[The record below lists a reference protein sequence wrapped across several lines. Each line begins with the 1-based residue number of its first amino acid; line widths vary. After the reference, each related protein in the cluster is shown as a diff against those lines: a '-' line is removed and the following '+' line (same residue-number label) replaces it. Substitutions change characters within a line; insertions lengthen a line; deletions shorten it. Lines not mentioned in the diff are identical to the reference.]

1 MIEIKEDRTIG
12 GCVAYSFASDV
23 SYNQFIS
30 CALCTR
36 PVDTRYA
43 FIIYKLI
50 NAGLLPDNYKAVCCY
65 CYRPVRICINPFC
78 DDRVA
83 GMVLGG
89 YCYKCRKFY
98 SGESK

>member
-12 GCVAYSFASDV
+12 GCVAYSFAS
-23 SYNQFIS
+23 NIS
-30 CALCTR
+30 HLNHFLKCAVCKRT
-36 PVDTRYA
+36 VDTQYA
-43 FIIYKLI
+43 FIIDSLLE
-50 NAGLLPDNYKAVCCY
+50 AGLLPKNFKTVCCY

-83 GMVLGG
+83 GMALGG

-98 SGESK
+98 SGEK